1 MRPMDPV
8 VRRILAVDQA
18 NRSLGH
24 EVFEAAGAT
33 FVRNPTLPHIHD
45 ANHVARVRVSG
56 PADIDVLLARVERE
70 FAHCD
75 HRQFVLDPETPAEFE
90 ARLVLE
96 GYDDVE
102 ATLMMALEGP
112 LRAPSPSHDLR
123 PIVTPGDWEA
133 YARLKRLDW
142 AERAA
147 RLGLGPLPH
156 VAEGMI
162 QAYRLKTPPLRYW
175 LAYADGD
182 ARGFFSSWEGPDGVG
197 QVEDLFVE
205 APWRHRGI
213 ATALLQHTVTDARRK
228 GAGPIAIAADATDT
242 PKRMYAAM
250 GFRPVGVLRK
260 YTRWVRRP

>member
-1 MRPMDPV
+1 VDPV

-24 EVFEAAGAT
+24 TVFDAAGAT
-33 FVRNPTLPHIHD
+33 FVRNPTLPVIHD
-45 ANHVARVRVSG
+45 ANHVAHVRVAA
-56 PADIDVLLARVERE
+56 PAAIDALLARVERE
-70 FAHCD
+70 FTHCE
-75 HRQFVLDPETPAEFE
+75 HRQFVLDPETPSELE

-102 ATLMMALEGP
+102 ATLMLALEGP
-112 LRAPSPSHDLR
+112 LRAPPVVHDLR
-123 PIVTPGDWEA
+123 PVATEQDWTA

-147 RLGLGPLPH
+147 RLGLGDLPH
-156 VAEGMI
+156 VGEGLI
-162 QAYRLKTPPLRYW
+162 QTYRLKTPPLRYW
-175 LAYADGD
+175 LAFADGD

-205 APWRHRGI
+205 ADWRHRGI
-213 ATALLQHTVTDARRK
+213 ATALLRHCVDDARRA

-242 PKRMYAAM
+242 PKLMYVAM
-250 GFRPVGVLRK
+250 GFRPVAVLRK
-260 YTRWVRRP
+260 YTRWVRVR